1 VRLLWLPDHLRS
13 WGLVV
18 VEQPHWREMGR
29 DFAEIPNTVVGHHT
43 ATSLRTH
50 GDMPTL
56 RILREGRPDLPG
68 PLCQVAVS
76 RSGVVHVIASG
87 KANHAGRG
95 AWKGCTTSGRTVG
108 IEVEHP
114 GTGGWKTSQLDAF
127 DLTVAAV
134 LDGLS
139 LTADRYC
146 GHREWA
152 LPPGRKVDPGGV
164 DLHKQRERVMWL
176 LHRHR
181 HKSASSIL
189 ERNDMELY
197 KDGNDLVAWSMLGR
211 RRIENAAELNYWR
224 ASGRLGALKVTD
236 LAEDPV
242 LADVVSRLPWTE
254 AAR

>member
-1 VRLLWLPDHLRS
+1 MEGDAVRLLWLPGHLRS

-18 VEQPHWREMGR
+18 VEQPHWDHLGK
-29 DFAEIPNTVVGHHT
+29 DFPEIPNTVVGHHT
-43 ATSLRTH
+43 ATSLRAQ

-56 RILREGRPDLPG
+56 HILREGRPDLPG
-68 PLCQVAVS
+68 PLCQIGLS

-95 AWKGCTTSGRTVG
+95 AWKGCTASGRTVG

-114 GTGGWKTSQLDAF
+114 GTGGWKSSQLDAF

-139 LTADRYC
+139 LDADRYC

-164 DLHKQRERVMWL
+164 DLHKQRERVAWL
-176 LHRHR
+176 LLR
-181 HKSASSIL
+181 
-189 ERNDMELY
+189 
-197 KDGNDLVAWSMLGR
+197 GR
-211 RRIENAAELNYWR
+211 PSEPIPE
-224 ASGRLGALKVTD
+224 
-236 LAEDPV
+236 EDDNMRPV
-242 LADVVSRLPWTE
+242 LARGSGNQLYLTDLFTQKRWVRTE
-254 AAR
+254 ARAKQLRAAGLEEKSGPEYDVLLELT